1 MNFIY
6 KCYLQRLFSSIPKGE
21 RLNYFFQK
29 HITQTLPVNDATFVK
44 KMAVAK
50 EHFDTFAKYVKVADI
65 KNINYYEF
73 GAGWDLINPIGL
85 SLLGIRKLCCID
97 VRELVFPELI
107 NDTISKLYSL
117 KVNIPFDYSL
127 PEEIPLVQKRNFKDI
142 LMTYFGIDY
151 RTPKDARCTGIQE
164 SVMDLIV
171 SNFTLEHIPKNDIS
185 KILQECYRILT
196 KGGIISSRI
205 DYTDHWSHFDHS
217 ISIYNFLKYSH
228 SKWQRYNPPLHYQNR
243 LRHRDYIDII
253 SETDFELSE
262 DKPIPPSTE
271 EIDLL
276 RDLEIDA
283 YFLNKYTVEELAIKG
298 AKIVLKK

>member
-6 KCYLQRLFSSIPKGE
+6 KCYLQKLFSSIPKGE

-29 HITQTLPVNDATFVK
+29 HITHTLPVNDATFVK

-50 EHFDTFAKYVKVADI
+50 EHFDTFAKYVKVAGI

-117 KVNIPFDYSL
+117 KVNIPFDYFL

-151 RTPKDARCTGIQE
+151 RAPVDARCTGIQE
-164 SVMDLIV
+164 AVINLIV
-171 SNFTLEHIPKNDIS
+171 SNSTLEHIPKDDIV
-185 KILQECYRILT
+185 KIFQECYRILK
-196 KGGIISSRI
+196 KGGIISCRI
-205 DYTDHWSHFDHS
+205 NYEDHWSHFGRS
-217 ISIYNFLKYSH
+217 ISIYNFLKYSP
-228 SKWQRYNPPLHYQNR
+228 SEWRRYNPSLHYQNR
-243 LRHRDYIDII
+243 LRHSDYLDMI
-253 SETDFELSE
+253 SQTGFELLE
-262 DKPIPPSTE
+262 DKPISPSKE
-271 EIDLL
+271 ENNLL
-276 RDLEIDA
+276 KDLEINA

-298 AKIVLKK
+298 AKIVLTK